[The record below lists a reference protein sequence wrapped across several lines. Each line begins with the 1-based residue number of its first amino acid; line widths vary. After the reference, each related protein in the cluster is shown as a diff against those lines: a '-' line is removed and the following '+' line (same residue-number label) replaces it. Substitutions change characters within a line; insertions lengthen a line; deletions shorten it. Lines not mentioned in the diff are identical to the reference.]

1 MKLKTIIYLAII
13 MLFTLLRSN
22 TYAQT
27 QAQMSAQAYADY
39 HKIDKE
45 LNQVYQKILKE
56 YAAQPVFIKNFKS
69 AQRLWVQLRDAELAA
84 KYPQSGKIYGSI
96 EPMCRAVYLS
106 DLTTERIKFLKV
118 WLDGI
123 PEGDAC
129 AGSVKTK

>member
-1 MKLKTIIYLAII
+1 MKLKNIISLAIT
-13 MLFTLLRSN
+13 MLFTVVMFN
-22 TYAQT
+22 TYAQS
-27 QAQMSAQAYADY
+27 QSQMNSQAYAKY
-39 HKIDKE
+39 QKVDKE

-56 YAAQPVFIKNFKS
+56 YAAQPAFIKNLKA

-84 KYPQSGKIYGSI
+84 KYPQSEIYGSMG
-96 EPMCRAVYLS
+96 PMCRAIYLS